1 MRFEKTH
8 FSKEDRYWLGTDTE
22 TGRRFIGIP
31 VANAMVDYIEY
42 YYLSEDEYQR
52 FLTDKVAAFDFA
64 ESCRRHE
71 RDNLLI
77 QKPGSDR
84 GIPR

>member
-22 TGRRFIGIP
+22 TDRRYIGIP
-31 VANAMVDYIEY
+31 VSNAMVDYIEY
-42 YYLSEDEYQR
+42 YYLSEGQYQR
-52 FLTDKVAAFDFA
+52 FITDRRAAFDFA

-71 RDNLLI
+71 RDDLLI
-77 QKPGSDR
+77 HKPGSDR
-84 GIPR
+84 GTPR